1 MNNITRRY
9 AEYVNNRGN
18 KMISPAM
25 QMIIAQGKSP
35 IDNLIEQHRRM
46 EEEIFSKQFETELKE
61 EVKEAVSKEIRDYLK
76 R

>member
-1 MNNITRRY
+1 MNNITKRY
-9 AEYVNNRGN
+9 AEHVNNRGN

-25 QMIIAQGKSP
+25 QMIMAQGKSP
-35 IDNLIEQHRRM
+35 IDNLIEHHRRM
-46 EEEIFSKQFETELKE
+46 EEEIFSKQFEKELKE

>member
-9 AEYVNNRGN
+9 AEHVNNRGN

-25 QMIIAQGKSP
+25 QMIMAQGKSP

-46 EEEIFSKQFETELKE
+46 SEEIFSKRFEAELKE
-61 EVKEAVSKEIRDYLK
+61 EVKEAVSKEIRGYLK

>member
-9 AEYVNNRGN
+9 AEHVNNREN
-18 KMISPAM
+18 KMFSPAM
-25 QMIIAQGKSP
+25 QMIMAQGKSP

-46 EEEIFSKQFETELKE
+46 SESMFSKQFEAELKK

>member
-1 MNNITRRY
+1 MDNITRRY
-9 AEYVNNRGN
+9 AEHVNSRGN
-18 KMISPAM
+18 KMFSPAM
-25 QMIIAQGKSP
+25 QMIMAKGKSP

-46 EEEIFSKQFETELKE
+46 SESMFSKQFKAELKE

>member
-1 MNNITRRY
+1 MNNMTRRY

-18 KMISPAM
+18 KMVSPAM
-25 QMIIAQGKSP
+25 QMIMAQGKSP

-46 EEEIFSKQFETELKE
+46 SESMFSKQFEAELKK

>member
-1 MNNITRRY
+1 MDNITRRY
-9 AEYVNNRGN
+9 AEHVNNRGN
-18 KMISPAM
+18 KMLSPAVK
-25 QMIIAQGKSP
+25 MIMAQGKSP

-46 EEEIFSKQFETELKE
+46 SESMFSKQFEAELKE